1 MQDFIIYSIF
11 FAVVTKLF
19 SLVRKRI
26 KRKII
31 TILYIIILLSP
42 SVFYIPIEINTYLHG
57 YEFSD
62 VDIETGFNLP
72 TVYYKVF
79 SYSDTEAKLFYVEGE
94 NGKHQVGKYYTFTK
108 ENGVWIMQGWG
119 CFWTD
124 LGGSASE
131 TTFPP
136 YF

>member
-1 MQDFIIYSIF
+1 MQVIFIYSIF
-11 FAVVTKLF
+11 FAIVTKLF

-31 TILYIIILLSP
+31 AVLYIIILLSP
-42 SVFYIPIEINTYLHG
+42 SFWYVPIEINTYLHG

-79 SYSDTEAKLFYVEGE
+79 SYTDTEAKLYYVEGK
-94 NGKHQVGKYYTFTK
+94 NGKHQVGKYYTFIK
-108 ENGVWIMQGWG
+108 HDGVWARQSWG
-119 CFWTD
+119 CVWTD